1 MVALD
6 PKVVVLVHW
15 RIQRGGGG
23 GGGIK
28 GSLLHKEEPQEEGS
42 CVIVDC
48 DLMRGKPPCPA
59 DDE

>member
-1 MVALD
+1 MVVLD
-6 PKVVVLVHW
+6 PKVVVVHW

-28 GSLLHKEEPQEEGS
+28 GSLLHKEPQEEGS

-59 DDE
+59 GEEK